1 MPGSRHFSKPKC
13 FFFQYQFFFPL
24 NRIRFEANRDILEAT
39 RQSCKKSLMIT
50 MWWRLQ
56 ARKKWVLDWGSSSL
70 RRGGRS
76 WIYTHPGCQSP
87 ARFNPNLNLDL
98 PLVSTYCSLECWR
111 HIVPKT
117 IRLGCPE
124 TFEWTVKFYFFPRL
138 LCVFG
143 DLMTTN
149 LFRDGISSAKVFT
162 RFGQEISNCWEPI
175 TKLPNLKRRPVLE
188 LSSWWSKW
196 TPNVLGIPSVK

>member
-1 MPGSRHFSKPKC
+1 M
-13 FFFQYQFFFPL
+13 L
-24 NRIRFEANRDILEAT
+24 
-39 RQSCKKSLMIT
+39 
-50 MWWRLQ
+50 WRLQ
-56 ARKKWVLDWGSSSL
+56 APSCGFGLGSSGVL
-70 RRGGRS
+70 S

-124 TFEWTVKFYFFPRL
+124 TFEWSVKFYFLFPRL

-149 LFRDGISSAKVFT
+149 LPRDGISSAKVFT
-162 RFGQEISNCWEPI
+162 RLRPGNQQLLGAYNEIAKFEEAAGVGGWVVDGRHWPPMCWESHRW
-175 TKLPNLKRRPVLE
+175 K
-188 LSSWWSKW
+188 
-196 TPNVLGIPSVK
+196 

>member
-1 MPGSRHFSKPKC
+1 MPGSRHFSKPK
-13 FFFQYQFFFPL
+13 FFFSNINFFFPWTEFVL
-24 NRIRFEANRDILEAT
+24 KQTEIFSKPPGKVAKNLWWLQCGEGCRRE
-39 RQSCKKSLMIT
+39 KSGFWIGG
-50 MWWRLQ
+50 
-56 ARKKWVLDWGSSSL
+56 VLLSEGGVEVGSIPTQDASH
-70 RRGGRS
+70 R
-76 WIYTHPGCQSP
+76 
-87 ARFNPNLNLDL
+87 
-98 PLVSTYCSLECWR
+98 R